1 MRRPASPTRRT
12 TDPRHP
18 GLRRIRRGAPVR
30 AACAV
35 ALALLSLGEVRAQD
49 LTYEVQPGD
58 TVAGLALR
66 STGDAS
72 RFVELVDANPLLG
85 GEGGGLRPG
94 TLLRLPPGWGPP
106 RPREELLGRTVPG
119 RRADAVV
126 QEGEP
131 QSDALLEPA
140 TVPAPHLW
148 ERLTFFPAL
157 RELEREFELLMLR
170 ASYNADVDWG
180 ADRVAERQ
188 ARTRSRLEQEILL
201 AEVARDEASAR
212 RDTCREAA
220 SRAHRLLSKY
230 ARYGDSE
237 FEITKRE
244 ALKDLSEAVTA
255 EQRLWEVRFWRM
267 LSPQARNDW
276 EDYRDALERGEWYEA
291 FARHEVLEG
300 HRVLL
305 GPVDPPLDDDEEL
318 AFAGAPV
325 DDALRA
331 ILNLQND
338 KAYRIEHIQRQRYLD
353 ALKDLERLET
363 CERGFTDAE
372 RFLQQKKRKLVALQS
387 AVSAGTGNALEVDAR
402 RLADMYSGI
411 LGEVQLV
418 DAWLSNG
425 TWSGLWWK
433 SGIALRLAGEDDLGA
448 RRIAQAAAVADDHRL
463 PDGEIP
469 PSLES
474 WLRDGENEVL
484 RRRNGLVLVHVP
496 PTAELTVDGRDIRH
510 AFGETEIYLAP
521 GIHRFVFWVD
531 GSQPLMRL
539 VGVQEGETH
548 EFVWWESSE
557 LSGEEEFVAG
567 VKPSLPDLAVEEP
580 PKRWHVG
587 IRAVAGLNLGRPM
600 AGGHLSI
607 RYLPRMIG
615 GELGVGV
622 MGPFEPYWLDVT
634 REMPIFARLD
644 GYVLGRADFGRVDV
658 VGGVGAYGDPLLGAG
673 PSGKVEV
680 GVWVKERVRIAFDVH
695 GGYDAT
701 PHFDG
706 IPPFTLAGAF
716 GVWL

>member
-1 MRRPASPTRRT
+1 MRRPVSP
-12 TDPRHP
+12 
-18 GLRRIRRGAPVR
+18 IRRSPEHRPPRSRRRR
-30 AACAV
+30 AAAV
-35 ALALLSLGEVRAQD
+35 ARLGCALLVSALPLVGARAEE

-72 RFVELVDANPLLG
+72 RFVELLEANPSLG
-85 GEGGGLRPG
+85 GEGNGLLPG
-94 TLLRLPPGWGPP
+94 LVLVLPRGWRSP

-119 RRADAVV
+119 PREGAVL

-131 QSDALLEPA
+131 QSDGLMEPA

-201 AEVARDEASAR
+201 AEVARDEANAR
-212 RDTCREAA
+212 RESCREAA

-237 FEITKRE
+237 FELSKQE
-244 ALKDLSEAVTA
+244 ALKDLSEAVTE
-255 EQRLWEVRFWRM
+255 EQRLWEVRLWRQ
-267 LSPQARNDW
+267 LSPQARRDW
-276 EDYRDALERGEWYEA
+276 EDYRDALERGEWYES

-305 GPVDPPLDDDEEL
+305 GRVEPPLDPDEEL
-318 AFAGAPV
+318 AFSGAPV

-338 KAYRIEHIQRQRYLD
+338 KAYRIEQIQRQRYLD

-387 AVSAGTGNALEVDAR
+387 SVSAGTGNALEVDAR

-418 DAWLSNG
+418 DAWLSNA
-425 TWSGLWWK
+425 TWAGLWWK

-567 VKPSLPDLAVEEP
+567 VKPSLPDLALEEP

-587 IRAVAGLNLGRPM
+587 IRGVGGLNLGRPV

-634 REMPIFARLD
+634 REMPLFARLD
-644 GYVLGRADFGRVDV
+644 GFVLGRADFGRVDL
-658 VGGVGAYGDPLLGAG
+658 VGGLGAYGDPLLGAG
-673 PSGKVEV
+673 PAGKLEV
-680 GVWVKERVRIAFDVH
+680 GVWVKERVRIALDVH

-701 PHFDG
+701 PHFDE
-706 IPPFTLAGAF
+706 ILPFTLAGAF